1 MPKLQTSDRL
11 PRRALGAVTVLL
23 LFFLTACGSTAADD
37 GAGEGWSHV
46 SGSGKTIKTDREVV
60 PDPVCGTPM
69 IVPRGRHHAER
80 MTPELTT
87 S

>member
-1 MPKLQTSDRL
+1 MPNLQTSDCL

-46 SGSGKTIKTDREVV
+46 SGCPTRSAAR
-60 PDPVCGTPM
+60 
-69 IVPRGRHHAER
+69 R
-80 MTPELTT
+80 
-87 S
+87 